1 MFKALYLSVVKT
13 CPRRRAGS
21 PVLESW
27 GDRGSRVELSSKGQL
42 GGFCSVVVRLS
53 GDDTHRALEDNYRT
67 LDINDKF
74 DTVINISRDE
84 NNFELF
90 KGYEGNDGG
99 LIKFK
104 SDFLRI

>member
-1 MFKALYLSVVKT
+1 MERNYKIFFRT
-13 CPRRRAGS
+13 
-21 PVLESW
+21 
-27 GDRGSRVELSSKGQL
+27 
-42 GGFCSVVVRLS
+42 
-53 GDDTHRALEDNYRT
+53 LEDNYRT

-90 KGYEGNDGG
+90 KGYEGNDDG

-104 SDFLRI
+104 YDFLRWNNELI